1 MENMSKKEKKRNNRQ
16 VEKIFKR
23 LDYETS
29 DSDESLDLDAQLHL
43 CRRT

>member
-1 MENMSKKEKKRNNRQ
+1 MSKKEQKRNNRQ

-29 DSDESLDLDAQLHL
+29 DLDESLDLDAQLHL